1 MYGEVGCHGQL
12 VVLPVAQEQKL
23 EFAWFQLM
31 KKMAE
36 QPVVVIVLKR
46 LNKVVELVPQVF
58 HNKQILFHSS
68 LNLK

>member
-12 VVLPVAQEQKL
+12 VVLPVVQEQKL
-23 EFAWFQLM
+23 EFAWCQLM

-46 LNKVVELVPQVF
+46 LNKVVERVPQVF
-58 HNKQILFHSS
+58 HNKQILLHS
-68 LNLK
+68 LLYLR